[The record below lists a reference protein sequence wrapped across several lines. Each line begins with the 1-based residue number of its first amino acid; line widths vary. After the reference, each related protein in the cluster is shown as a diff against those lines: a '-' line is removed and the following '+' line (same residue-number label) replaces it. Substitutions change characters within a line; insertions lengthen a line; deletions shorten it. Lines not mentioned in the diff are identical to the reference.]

1 MIVPAP
7 VTGAAWSVTVAPGV
21 KICPAVGLVMDTIG
35 EPEPP
40 PPVEV
45 GEGLGVGLGEGLV
58 GVEGDALVGVGLGVG
73 VGGGE
78 PVPLQVVPLR
88 VKAVGAV
95 LVPV

>member
-7 VTGAAWSVTVAPGV
+7 VTGLAWSVTVEPGL
-21 KICPAVGLVMDTIG
+21 KIWPAVGLVMDTIG
-35 EPEPP
+35 VPEPP

-45 GEGLGVGLGEGLV
+45 GEGLGDGLVGVGLGEGLV
-58 GVEGDALVGVGLGVG
+58 GVGVGEGE
-73 VGGGE
+73 GE
-78 PVPLQVVPLR
+78 PVPLQVLPLR